1 MQALTKALLRRQA
14 LDTPQHG
21 QEPGRGTGLTVK
33 LNGPAEG
40 KPLWLHAAAVC
51 PARQATNS
59 AYTCPLPRYNAATR
73 VVANH
78 PTGRARHI
86 LINASCFLLSLQDV
100 S

>member
-51 PARQATNS
+51 PA
-59 AYTCPLPRYNAATR
+59 P
-73 VVANH
+73 
-78 PTGRARHI
+78 
-86 LINASCFLLSLQDV
+86 ASYELSLHLPTSEIQCRYTRSCESSDR
-100 S
+100 